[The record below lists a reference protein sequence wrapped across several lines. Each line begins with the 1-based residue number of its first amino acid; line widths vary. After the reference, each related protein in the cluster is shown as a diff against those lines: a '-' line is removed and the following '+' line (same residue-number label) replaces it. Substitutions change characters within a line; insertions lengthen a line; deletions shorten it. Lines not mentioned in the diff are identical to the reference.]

1 MQEQPSR
8 EAVEAEI
15 AQLSKAIEE
24 KRASLAEGGK
34 TLENPE
40 EVRAAIKE
48 QILDIAVPAAP
59 ASVVIHTPNDDKN
72 TLDAQSADKVNA
84 FLEQT
89 FVEGI
94 RKTVARIA
102 SEDPF
107 IVDVYHDALVDRL
120 YDELVS
126 RKMIS

>member
-15 AQLSKAIEE
+15 AELSRAIEA

-40 EVRAAIKE
+40 ELRAAIKE

-59 ASVVIHTPNDDKN
+59 AHVVVHTPNDYKD
-72 TLDAQSADKVNA
+72 TLDPASADKVNA

-89 FVEGI
+89 FADGI
-94 RKTVARIA
+94 RKTLSRIA
-102 SEDPF
+102 GEDPF